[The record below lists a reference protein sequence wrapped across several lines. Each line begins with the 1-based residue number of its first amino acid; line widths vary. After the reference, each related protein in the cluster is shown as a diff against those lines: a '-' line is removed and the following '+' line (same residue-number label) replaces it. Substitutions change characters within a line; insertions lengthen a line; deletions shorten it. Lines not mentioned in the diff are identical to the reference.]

1 MKYQRVIEAYGLGQD
16 ADGRLL
22 GFETADGQWAVS
34 GDPVRHGEHPEDA
47 VARAAAAQLG
57 GAVEV
62 VGARAVVTDIDKTAR
77 LTTHYDRIVFDVR
90 PVSVPAAV
98 WLSAEEL
105 AGRPLAPG
113 TASILGGG
121 GSENHHVQRVAWSA
135 IPGESRSRRQRFAA
149 YGLATDPAG
158 NVLLTLISDGYPGA
172 GRWHLPGGGTDF
184 GESAAAGLVRE
195 IEEETG
201 QHGLITGLVAV
212 SHRHHREARGPEGR
226 AMDWHGVRAVYRVA
240 VERPTE
246 PRVMEQGGSTAAAG
260 WFRPAE
266 ALELPLT
273 EVAHD
278 MVGREMGGGPPAVE
292 L

>member
-1 MKYQRVIEAYGLGQD
+1 VP
-16 ADGRLL
+16 
-22 GFETADGQWAVS
+22 

-47 VARAAAAQLG
+47 VARAAATQLG

-90 PVSVPAAV
+90 PVSVPRPSG
-98 WLSAEEL
+98 LSADEL
-105 AGRPLAPG
+105 AGGPLAPPRR
-113 TASILGGG
+113 ASWARAGPKTITCSGWPGRPFRA
-121 GSENHHVQRVAWSA
+121 SPVASA
-135 IPGESRSRRQRFAA
+135 ARFAA

-172 GRWHLPGGGTDF
+172 GRWHLPGRRDGLRRERGG
-184 GESAAAGLVRE
+184 GLVRE

-260 WFRPAE
+260 WFRPAQ

-278 MVGREMGGGPPAVE
+278 MVGREMSGGRPAVE